1 MRIMKRKIVFIL
13 PSLRGGGAE
22 KVVMN
27 IVNSLDEERFDIVLL
42 VICSAGDYF
51 DLITQQVK
59 LVKLDKPNTR
69 AGTTDIYKVL
79 KSMKP
84 DIVFTS
90 LNHISIITILIRK
103 LSGGRFVSVVR
114 LPTLPSNKLGT
125 GWKARIERFMNHRIL
140 RHAHYVIAQTAQ
152 MKMEAVSHYKIPVN
166 KIRHIPNVVNHQQ
179 VEKLSREL
187 INVFDHDH
195 FNLVAAGSL
204 YSMKGFDVLITA
216 MKRVVTDI
224 PKARLH
230 ILGKENTEPGYS
242 KKLHALVDG
251 YGLKDY
257 VLFHGFKSNPYPY
270 FREAELFVLP
280 SRKEGFPN
288 VVLESLL
295 LGTPVVATNCVDFS
309 GIIEPGVNGFIVPV
323 EDEEGLAAA
332 IVKTK
337 DLPGKKFVPQNFD
350 YSSFFMSI

>member
-1 MRIMKRKIVFIL
+1 MKIMKKKIVFIL

-27 IVNSLDEERFDIVLL
+27 IINSLDETRFDITML

-51 DLITQQVK
+51 DLITQRVT

-69 AGTTDIYKVL
+69 SGSGDIYKVL
-79 KSMKP
+79 KEVRP

-90 LNHISIITILIRK
+90 LNHISIITILIRM
-103 LSGGRFVSVVR
+103 LSGNPFVSVVR
-114 LPTLPSNKLGT
+114 LPTLPSNKLGA
-125 GWKARIERFMNHRIL
+125 GWKARIERFMNRRIL
-140 RHAHYVIAQTAQ
+140 RHANYVIAQTAQ
-152 MKMEAVSHYKIPVN
+152 MKTEAASHYNIPAA

-179 VEKLSREL
+179 VEQLSKEL
-187 INVFDHDH
+187 INVFDHSR
-195 FNLVAAGSL
+195 FNMVAAGTL
-204 YSMKGFDVLITA
+204 YSMKGFDVLIAA
-216 MKRVVTDI
+216 MKQVIVEI

-230 ILGKENTEPGYS
+230 ILGKENTEPGYG
-242 KKLHALVDG
+242 KKLQSLVAD
-251 YGLKDY
+251 YGLEDH

-270 FREAELFVLP
+270 FREADVFVLP

-309 GIIEPGVNGFIVPV
+309 GVIEPGVNGYVVPV
-323 EDEEGLAAA
+323 EDVENLAAA

-337 DLPGKKFVPQNFD
+337 DLPGRKFAGQNFD